1 MAKHALLAVN
11 TDVTH
16 DPRVRRQI
24 DWLTSEGW
32 VVDTLGL
39 GEHPT
44 DQVRDHFPLA
54 PIAPW
59 KKTFVGAGLIHTFVP
74 FRARFRTLIQDR
86 FPAEVLRRVHDG
98 EYDLVLAS
106 DYHFVPWFGDTATF
120 PADRKVAH
128 VHLDLHEW
136 FPPNLP
142 TYVRGYQIIRPYH
155 RWMRTFFSHPVVDSR
170 SVAGATADFY
180 VDEFGFERPLLVR
193 NMPPREDLQPT
204 PVDPARVELVHHG
217 LASWIRGFRE
227 MVDAMPLVD
236 ERFHL
241 TFMLNGPAEM
251 IDELRA
257 YIEPQKDRIEIVPPV
272 PMRDLA
278 KEINRFDVEVMFF
291 PPVTENL
298 MWTLPNKLYEA
309 IQGRLALVTGPTL
322 LMKQAVEEYGNGV
335 VTDGWTPQ
343 ALADAINTLTAE
355 NVTAYKRASAVAAD
369 TANSESEKYT
379 FFRSIGFALDE
390 PAGSAG
396 STR

>member
-1 MAKHALLAVN
+1 VTKHALLAVN

-44 DQVRDHFPLA
+44 PQVRDHFALA
-54 PIAPW
+54 PIPPW
-59 KKTFVGAGLIHTFVP
+59 MKTFVGAGLIHSFVP
-74 FRARFRTLIQDR
+74 FKRRFRMLIQDR
-86 FPAEVLRRVHDG
+86 FPAEAVGRVRDG
-98 EYDLVLAS
+98 QYDLVLVS
-106 DYHFVPWFGDTATF
+106 DYHFVPWFGDTSVF
-120 PADRKVAH
+120 PVDRKVAH

-136 FPPNLP
+136 FPPKLP

-155 RWMRTFFSHPVVDSR
+155 RWMRRFFAHPVVATR

-180 VDEFGFERPLLVR
+180 VDEFGFDRPILVR
-193 NMPPREDLQPT
+193 NMPPKEDLDPS
-204 PVDPARVELVHHG
+204 PVDPERIELIHHG

-251 IDELRA
+251 IAELRE
-257 YIEPQKDRIEIVPPV
+257 YIEPQKDRIRIVPPV

-278 KEINRFDVEVMFF
+278 KEINPYDVEVMFF

-298 MWTLPNKLYEA
+298 MWTLPNKLFEA

-322 LMKQAVEEYGNGV
+322 LMKQAVEEFGNGV
-335 VTDGWTPQ
+335 VTAGWAPED
-343 ALADAINTLTAE
+343 LAAAINSLTPERIREFKLASDRAAE
-355 NVTAYKRASAVAAD
+355 
-369 TANSESEKYT
+369 TANSGSEKYT
-379 FFRSIGFALDE
+379 FFRSIGFPLDE
-390 PAGSAG
+390 G
-396 STR
+396 

>member
-1 MAKHALLAVN
+1 MVRHALLAVN

-44 DQVRDHFPLA
+44 DQVRDHFALA
-54 PIAPW
+54 PVPNW
-59 KKTFVGAGLIHTFVP
+59 MKTFVGAGVIHALVPYKRRFGLLI
-74 FRARFRTLIQDR
+74 RRR
-86 FPAEVLRRVHDG
+86 FPAEATRRVRDG

-106 DYHFVPWFGDTATF
+106 DYHFVPWFGDTSTF

-155 RWMRTFFSHPVVDSR
+155 RWMRRFFAHPVVDTR
-170 SVAGATADFY
+170 SVAGATAGFY
-180 VDEFGFERPLLVR
+180 VEEFGFDEPILVR
-193 NMPPREDLQPT
+193 NMPPREDLSPS
-204 PVDPARVELVHHG
+204 PVDPERIELIHHG

-236 ERFHL
+236 ERFVL
-241 TFMLNGPAEM
+241 TFMLNGPSEM

-257 YIEPQKDRIEIVPPV
+257 YIEPQKERIRIVPPV
-272 PMRDLA
+272 PMRALA
-278 KEINRFDVEVMFF
+278 RSINPFDVEVMFF

-298 MWTLPNKLYEA
+298 MWTLPNKLFEA

-322 LMKQAVEEYGNGV
+322 LMQQAVEEYGNGV
-335 VTDGWTPQ
+335 VTEGWTPR
-343 ALADAINTLTAE
+343 ALADAINSLDAE
-355 NVTAYKRASAVAAD
+355 SVTRMKLASDVAAE
-369 TANSESEKYT
+369 TANAEREKYT
-379 FFRSIGFALDE
+379 FFRSIGFPVEDTV
-390 PAGSAG
+390 S
-396 STR
+396 

>member
-39 GEHPT
+39 GDHPT
-44 DQVRDHFPLA
+44 PQVRDHFALA
-54 PIAPW
+54 PVPKW
-59 KKTFVGAGLIHTFVP
+59 MKTFVGAGLIHSLVP
-74 FRARFRTLIQDR
+74 YKRRFRMLIQDR
-86 FPAEVLRRVHDG
+86 FPAEAKRRVHDG

-106 DYHFVPWFGDTATF
+106 DYHFVPWFGDPETF
-120 PADRKVAH
+120 PPGRKVAH

-136 FPPNLP
+136 FPPDLP

-155 RWMRTFFSHPVVDSR
+155 RWMRTFFAHPVVDTR
-170 SVAGATADFY
+170 SVAGATAGFY
-180 VDEFGFERPLLVR
+180 VKEFGFEEPILVR
-193 NMPPREDLQPT
+193 NMPPREDLDPT
-204 PVDPARVELVHHG
+204 PVDPERIELIHHG

-227 MVDAMPLVD
+227 MVDAMPLID
-236 ERFHL
+236 ERFVL

-257 YIEPQKDRIEIVPPV
+257 YIEPQKHRIRIVPPV
-272 PMRDLA
+272 PMRELA
-278 KEINRFDVEVMFF
+278 KSINPYDVEVMFF

-298 MWTLPNKLYEA
+298 MWTLPNKLFEA

-322 LMKQAVEEYGNGV
+322 LMKQAVEEFGNGV
-335 VTDGWTPQ
+335 VTEGWSVEQ
-343 ALADAINTLTAE
+343 LAAAINGLSAE
-355 NVTAYKRASAVAAD
+355 RIAELKLASDRAAE
-369 TANSESEKYT
+369 TANAESEKFT
-379 FFRSIGFALDE
+379 FFRSIGFPIGDAR
-390 PAGSAG
+390 G
-396 STR
+396 

>member
-39 GEHPT
+39 GEHPS
-44 DQVRDHFPLA
+44 DQVRDHFALA
-54 PIAPW
+54 PIPRFL
-59 KKTFVGAGLIHTFVP
+59 KTFVGAGLTHTLVP
-74 FRARFRTLIQDR
+74 YKRRFGMLIQDR
-86 FPAEVLRRVHDG
+86 FPAEAKRRVREG
-98 EYDLVLAS
+98 EYDLVLVS
-106 DYHFVPWFGDTATF
+106 DYHFVPWFGDPATF
-120 PADRKVAH
+120 PPGRRVAH

-136 FPPNLP
+136 FPPALP
-142 TYVRGYQIIRPYH
+142 TYVRGYQIMRPYH
-155 RWMRTFFSHPVVDSR
+155 RWIRSFFQHPVIDTR
-170 SVAGATADFY
+170 SVAGATAGFY
-180 VDEFGFERPLLVR
+180 VEEFGFDEPILVR
-193 NMPPREDLQPT
+193 NMPPREDLDPS
-204 PVDPARVELVHHG
+204 PVDPQRIELIHHG

-236 ERFHL
+236 DRFVL

-257 YIEPQKDRIEIVPPV
+257 YVEPQKDRIRIVPPV
-272 PMRDLA
+272 PMRELA
-278 KEINRFDVEVMFF
+278 KSINPYDVEVMFF

-322 LMKQAVEEYGNGV
+322 LMAQAVVEFGNGV
-335 VTDGWTPQ
+335 VTEGWEPAQ
-343 ALADAINTLTAE
+343 LAAAINGLTAE
-355 NVTAYKRASAVAAD
+355 RIVEMKKASDAAAAI
-369 TANSESEKYT
+369 ANAEEEKYT
-379 FFRSIGFALDE
+379 FFRSIGFPLED
-390 PAGSAG
+390 PAA
-396 STR
+396 

>member
-1 MAKHALLAVN
+1 MTRHALLAVN

-44 DQVRDHFPLA
+44 PQVRDHFALA

-59 KKTFVGAGLIHTFVP
+59 MKTFVGAGLIHTLVP
-74 FRARFRTLIQDR
+74 FRARFRMLIQNR
-86 FPAEVLRRVHDG
+86 FPAEAMRRVREG
-98 EYDLVLAS
+98 QYDLVLAS
-106 DYHFVPWFGDTATF
+106 DYHFVPWFGDTTTF
-120 PADRKVAH
+120 PRDRKVAH

-136 FPPNLP
+136 FPPKLP

-155 RWMRTFFSHPVVDSR
+155 RWMRTFFVHPIVDTR
-170 SVAGATADFY
+170 SVAGATAQFY
-180 VDEFGFERPLLVR
+180 VDEFGIETPLLVR
-193 NMPPREDLQPT
+193 NMPPREELTPT
-204 PVDPARVELVHHG
+204 PVDPERIELIHHG

-241 TFMLNGPAEM
+241 TFMLNGPESM
-251 IDELRA
+251 IAELRA
-257 YIEPQKDRIEIVPPV
+257 YIEPQKDRIDIVPPV

-278 KEINRFDVEVMFF
+278 KEINPFDVEVMFF

-298 MWTLPNKLYEA
+298 MWTLPNKLFEA

-322 LMKQAVEEYGNGV
+322 LMKQAVEEFGNGV
-335 VTDGWTPQ
+335 VTAGWTPRD
-343 ALADAINTLTAE
+343 LADAINGLTAE
-355 NVTAYKRASAVAAD
+355 SVTAMKQASDRAAD
-369 TANSESEKYT
+369 TANAEAEKSV
-379 FFRSIGFALDE
+379 FFRSIGFPLE
-390 PAGSAG
+390 G
-396 STR
+396 